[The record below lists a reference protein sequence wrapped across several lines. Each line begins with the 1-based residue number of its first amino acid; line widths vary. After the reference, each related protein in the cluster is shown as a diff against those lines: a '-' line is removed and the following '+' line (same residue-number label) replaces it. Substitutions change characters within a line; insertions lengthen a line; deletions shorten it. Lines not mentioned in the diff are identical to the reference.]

1 MGNRPRLRTA
11 VSSTLN
17 QLRQAL
23 ASLQKGALAEA
34 IRQSQAI
41 LKVEPRNFDALHI
54 MALASY
60 HARNLPV
67 ALSHIERALAVRGDM
82 ADAFNTHGMILKAS
96 GRVQEAA
103 DQFVRAV
110 KLNPRSREA
119 HYNLANCLGDMG
131 RLPAALEHY
140 DSALRIEPGMVMAW
154 NNRGL
159 VLRRLGQIPQAA
171 ASFDEAIKRSRDF
184 APAYY
189 NKADCLMAL
198 SRRDEAIAH
207 YDRAIALKPDFA
219 EAHCNRAN
227 ALLELERHSDA
238 LSGYDR
244 AIALR
249 PQFFQAHLSRGI
261 ALAALGRQPEAL
273 ESFKMAA
280 ALKPDYADAH
290 YNLGKL
296 LNELGRFE
304 EAGVSYDEAIR
315 LRPDHAETH
324 SNRGNA
330 LKELARFEEALACH
344 DRAISLK
351 PDYAEAHYNRGNVL
365 GDLKRYEEALGSYD
379 QALILRPDYAEARHN
394 KALLLLGRGRFREG
408 FELYPARWQTASFVG
423 GTFRGKVPRWD
434 GRTQQ
439 GQLLL
444 WGEQGVG
451 DEIFHASL
459 LPLVPQDGIRITVAA
474 DKRLHAIFRRSFP
487 HVSVID
493 SSTLATQKDADY
505 TAQAPVGDLGGILG
519 LDAEMLAARQTS
531 FLRVDEARREAL
543 RKAPGFPERGPV
555 VGLSWKSSNKKF
567 GAEKSLRLSDLAPIL
582 SVPGVS
588 FVNLQY
594 GEVAAEIAEAR
605 EAFGISVHEVQG
617 LDVFN
622 DIDGLLALIDACDVV
637 ITTSNVTAHLAGS
650 IGKKAV
656 VLVPAGKGC
665 LWYWQGGSNDLWYPS
680 LTRLAQQRVGDW
692 GGAIAAAARHLTELP

>member
-1 MGNRPRLRTA
+1 MKDRNRPVAPLQQTF
-11 VSSTLN
+11 
-17 QLRQAL
+17 QKAL
-23 ASLQKGALAEA
+23 ALHQSGRIDAARTLYREVLAAEPRHFDSLHLLGLTTVQSGETEAGVALIRAALMVRPDVAEA
-34 IRQSQAI
+34 CYNLGNALLT
-41 LKVEPRNFDALHI
+41 LKRPAEALD
-54 MALASY
+54 SF
-60 HARNLPV
+60 
-67 ALSHIERALAVRGDM
+67 SRALQINPS
-82 ADAFNTHGMILKAS
+82 DAQCQFETGNALNDLK
-96 GRVQEAA
+96 
-103 DQFVRAV
+103 
-110 KLNPRSREA
+110 RS
-119 HYNLANCLGDMG
+119 
-131 RLPAALEHY
+131 
-140 DSALRIEPGMVMAW
+140 
-154 NNRGL
+154 
-159 VLRRLGQIPQAA
+159 
-171 ASFDEAIKRSRDF
+171 DEAI
-184 APAYY
+184 
-189 NKADCLMAL
+189 
-198 SRRDEAIAH
+198 
-207 YDRAIALKPDFA
+207 
-219 EAHCNRAN
+219 
-227 ALLELERHSDA
+227 
-238 LSGYDR
+238 
-244 AIALR
+244 LR
-249 PQFFQAHLSRGI
+249 
-261 ALAALGRQPEAL
+261 
-273 ESFKMAA
+273 
-280 ALKPDYADAH
+280 
-290 YNLGKL
+290 
-296 LNELGRFE
+296 
-304 EAGVSYDEAIR
+304 YDEAIR
-315 LRPDHAETH
+315 LDPRYAEAHNNRGIALKDAGRFEEAVTSYDTTIALRPRYAEAH

-394 KALLLLGRGRFREG
+394 KALLLLGRGRLREG

-423 GTFRGKVPRWD
+423 GNFRGKVPRWD

-487 HVSVID
+487 YASVID
-493 SSTLATQKDADY
+493 SSTLAMQKDADY